1 MAGSRK
7 RPSEGLRR
15 GNEQL
20 RKQQKTLDIQLAQW
34 SSSQLEKSLLELP
47 AEALLSEAH
56 LPHPLPRTPPHGF
69 RECRQMLQEDPVHLI
84 ALQRRQQ
91 GSNAST
97 SSGSTASTCATQ
109 GDGPPQELPD
119 PDSDS
124 ELGLHNGA
132 AKAFLNRNELADWYV
147 ACRPEM
153 RMKDGEQDARD
164 EEQQHVDE
172 RPASAK
178 PEHGDHH
185 TCIDDC
191 IDAKTFSIS
200 FGESELKRVDDQ
212 LVQRNVQQSQQKRI
226 HKLKMQ
232 LSRRKKLISKLQ
244 RRLLETRR
252 CKLEPPLAE
261 CCPDRA
267 DAACQTDGEAGK
279 SLEAKIPRFMVRCR
293 RSLRQGIRRLALG
306 CALLPTSMCTS
317 AVPELLKWR
326 QVSRRTRSPEAL
338 IQHLEEMG
346 GMARL
351 GQRHLRPA
359 SVVAFGNK
367 MNMLVGN
374 PNASCAEAFGG
385 ETEQQKLFQRWHWC
399 MVLAKRRTSHFAESD
414 VRRIVGNNL
423 HS

>member
-267 DAACQTDGEAGK
+267 DAACQTDGEDCAAKVHGSLPEISATGHSKVGAG
-279 SLEAKIPRFMVRCR
+279 V
-293 RSLRQGIRRLALG
+293 
-306 CALLPTSMCTS
+306 CAPSDLNVPNLLPYLT
-317 AVPELLKWR
+317 VPELLKWR

-346 GMARL
+346 GMA
-351 GQRHLRPA
+351 RPA